1 MHGMEWLL
9 FKNILMAAFYKSTL
23 LFKSFIWNGICKK
36 LVTLAC
42 VFSSKPKM
50 KNRHLNSSTKKSGSK
65 IKPKKR
71 KRESDYSSDDSDIV
85 NSDFDDES

>member
-1 MHGMEWLL
+1 M
-9 FKNILMAAFYKSTL
+9 
-23 LFKSFIWNGICKK
+23 NG
-36 LVTLAC
+36 TPR
-42 VFSSKPKM
+42 SKPKM

>member
-1 MHGMEWLL
+1 MNKQPTPG
-9 FKNILMAAFYKSTL
+9 ADAV
-23 LFKSFIWNGICKK
+23 NG
-36 LVTLAC
+36 TPR
-42 VFSSKPKM
+42 SKPKM